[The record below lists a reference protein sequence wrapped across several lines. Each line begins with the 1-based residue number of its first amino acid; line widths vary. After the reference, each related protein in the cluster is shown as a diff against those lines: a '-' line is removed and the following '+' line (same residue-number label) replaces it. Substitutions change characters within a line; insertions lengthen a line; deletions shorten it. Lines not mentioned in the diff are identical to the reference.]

1 MNGLSPT
8 EEKSMR
14 QIENITGIEKSINKE
29 LKKEKPN
36 QTKLNNLNLTLAQTK
51 NAFDRTQ
58 KMAMVWD

>member
-14 QIENITGIEKSINKE
+14 QIENITGIERSINKE
-29 LKKEKPN
+29 LAKEKPN
-36 QTKLNNLNLTLAQTK
+36 QIKLNNLNLTLAQTK

>member
-1 MNGLSPT
+1 MNDLSPT

-14 QIENITGIEKSINKE
+14 QIENITGIEKSIDKE
-29 LKKEKPN
+29 LAKEKPN